1 MHWAPGEPPPP
12 PQVIESANDYSLGPE
27 KRTVIVKLHG
37 AVQRPPSEDEN
48 YVITEDHYIEYLTH
62 PDITTQ
68 LPSAVTDKLRNSSY
82 LFLGYAMK
90 DWNLRAILRRIWGE
104 QETTHGSWAIQRY
117 ADPIERAFWN
127 KRNVEILELDLE
139 DYIDRLSVALDRRIA
154 EGADS

>member
-1 MHWAPGEPPPP
+1 
-12 PQVIESANDYSLGPE
+12 
-27 KRTVIVKLHG
+27 VIVKLHG
-37 AVQRPPSEDEN
+37 AVSRPPSADEN

-104 QETTHGSWAIQRY
+104 QLTTYGSWAIQRHV
-117 ADPIERAFWN
+117 DPIERAFWN
-127 KRNVEILELDLE
+127 KRNVEILQLDLE
-139 DYIDRLSVALDRRIA
+139 EYIDRLSAALDKRIA
-154 EGADS
+154 EETAS